1 LADEIPVIQGEQA
14 RLIWQDYLRRMQT
27 GSGSTG
33 GKGPRP
39 TGTQPPIAVILDAAL
54 DVATHS
60 LTGATH
66 CLATRCD
73 WSVEDEEYTEAASGV
88 DKITVWNHSESDSYE
103 ADTFGQAVWIDG
115 HWWFL
120 GDCGPMASR

>member
-14 RLIWQDYLRRMQT
+14 RLIWQDYLRRTQQGNSDT
-27 GSGSTG
+27 

-54 DVATHS
+54 GVATHS
-60 LTGATH
+60 RTGATS
-66 CLATRCD
+66 CAATRLD
-73 WSVEDEEYTEAASGV
+73 YSVTSGQYTEANASV
-88 DKITVWNHSESDSYE
+88 PKITVWNHSESDEYE
-103 ADTFGQAVWIDG
+103 INTFGKAEWIDG
-115 HWWFL
+115 HWWFM